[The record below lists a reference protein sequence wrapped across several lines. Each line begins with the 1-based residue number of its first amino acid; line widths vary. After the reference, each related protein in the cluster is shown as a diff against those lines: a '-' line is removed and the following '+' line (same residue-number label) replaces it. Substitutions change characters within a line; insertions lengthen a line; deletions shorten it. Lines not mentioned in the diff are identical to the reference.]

1 MKKYLFIFLLAC
13 TSYVISNA
21 QVELPAKCEV
31 CQPKVYLQRV
41 ITETEAKSVTSSS
54 NYGQSTQTNKYWIAY
69 SDRANN
75 TTYSNPSGGS
85 TYSKLDFNEKVRIA
99 KISGNYALV
108 YSDEGG
114 TFPKIT
120 ANAKS
125 RGWIQMDHLL
135 LWPTCPTNDKG
146 IYYKALIVANLDK
159 TSQND
164 QSLGKLYA
172 SPDKTNVIGNLTSSY
187 DFYFIMKRANGLV
200 LLAKQY
206 KMAGIS
212 EQVLYGW
219 VSESSY
225 IPWNQRSC
233 LEPNWN
239 PDDVNY
245 FKLHSVGAIVYS
257 DKNLSNRSAEINY
270 GNKNNEDKNKFTQYR
285 MNRNVMRYPILD
297 NDSHNDNV
305 YKCTTIATAGGN
317 IQQAA
322 EMQRDINEAKRNALN
337 NLQQV
342 NLILVIDGTTSM
354 GVYYPAVKHAI
365 LEGCESFRTDNDKN
379 NNKIKIGVVI
389 YRDYD
394 DGQYMIEYTPL
405 QGVKDPRWSNML
417 DTGGKYGI
425 KSAPNDHTHTEAL
438 FQGLATALDMN
449 KMGYNANQGNLI
461 LVVGDCGNALDDT
474 RCMSEAG
481 ITHKLVNNNVQLMAF
496 QVRRNN
502 AQPWLLFNSQMNGF
516 IKDNLELKY
525 KALGNVKLQF
535 KQVEGGYDLV
545 TDLEHQFYVGTT
557 RFAKIG
563 EDMPAGQLSALIRK
577 NLNLFKQALVDQ
589 IDVIFDAN
597 VTNQHDQESVI
608 DANFLRSKVGDRIYD
623 LIKRSNSLVSYA
635 GYTLKKDASDRD
647 YWKPVIYISND
658 ELTTLIDRLQP
669 VNNAA
674 KLNDRK
680 PYVDAIKALIRSM
693 VPDITPAEMD
703 SKSSQEIMNLITG
716 LNVSTTTLKGP
727 TLVQIQDPKAV
738 DQASFLAIVNNF
750 QKKFNNLKNIKKDN
764 TYKYSL
770 EINNTKYYWIPVEDL
785 P

>member
-1 MKKYLFIFLLAC
+1 MKKYLFILLMAC
-13 TSYVISNA
+13 ASFAVKA
-21 QVELPAKCEV
+21 QVELPSKCEV
-31 CQPKVYLQRV
+31 GLPKVFLQNV
-41 ITETEAKSVTSSS
+41 ITDAEAKSVNSSS
-54 NYGQSTQTNKYWIAY
+54 NYGQSTSSGKYWIAY
-69 SDRANN
+69 SDRADN
-75 TTYSNPSGGS
+75 TTYSGPSSGS
-85 TYSKLDFNEKVRIA
+85 TYGKLDFNEKVRIA

-108 YSDEGG
+108 YTDDGG
-114 TFPKIT
+114 SYPKIT

-125 RGWIQMDHLL
+125 KGWISMDNLL
-135 LWPTCPTNDKG
+135 LWPTCPTNEKG

-164 QSLGKLYA
+164 QSLGKLYG
-172 SPDKTNVIGNLTSSY
+172 SPDKRNVIGNLTSSY

-239 PDDVNY
+239 PEDVDY
-245 FKLHSVGAIVYS
+245 FKLHNVGAIVYS
-257 DKNLSNRSAEINY
+257 DKNLSNRSAEITY
-270 GNKNNEDKNKFTQYR
+270 GNKNSEDKNRYTQYR

-317 IQQAA
+317 IQQAT
-322 EMQRDINEAKRNALN
+322 EMQKEINEAKRKALN
-337 NLQQV
+337 GLQQV

-354 GVYYPAVKHAI
+354 GPYYPAVKHAI
-365 LEGCESFRTDNDKN
+365 LEGCESFRGDNDKN
-379 NNKIKIGVVI
+379 NDKIRVGVVI
-389 YRDYD
+389 YRDYA
-394 DGQYMIEYTPL
+394 DGQYMIESTPL
-405 QGVKDPRWSNML
+405 QGLKDPRWTNML

-438 FQGLATALDMN
+438 FQGLATALDMG

-461 LVVGDCGNALDDT
+461 LVVGDCGNSLEDT
-474 RCMSEAG
+474 QCMSEAG
-481 ITHKLVNNNVQLMAF
+481 ITQKLVNNNVQLMAF

-516 IKDNLELKY
+516 IKDNLEQKY

-545 TDLEHQFYVGTT
+545 TDLDHQFYVGTT

-577 NLNLFKQALVDQ
+577 NLELFKQALTDQ

-608 DANFLRSKVGDRIYD
+608 DANFLRSKVGDHVYN
-623 LIKRSNSLVSYA
+623 LIKRSNSLVSFA

-647 YWKPVIYISND
+647 YWKPIIYISTD
-658 ELTTLIDRLQP
+658 ELTTLISRLQP

-716 LNVSTTTLKGP
+716 LNVSTSTLNGP

-738 DQASFLAIVNNF
+738 DQAKFLAIVNDF
-750 QKKFNNLKNIKKDN
+750 QKKFNNLKKIKDDK

-770 EINNTKYYWIPVEDL
+770 DINNTKYYWIPVEDL

>member
-1 MKKYLFIFLLAC
+1 
-13 TSYVISNA
+13 
-21 QVELPAKCEV
+21 
-31 CQPKVYLQRV
+31 
-41 ITETEAKSVTSSS
+41 
-54 NYGQSTQTNKYWIAY
+54 
-69 SDRANN
+69 
-75 TTYSNPSGGS
+75 
-85 TYSKLDFNEKVRIA
+85 
-99 KISGNYALV
+99 
-108 YSDEGG
+108 
-114 TFPKIT
+114 
-120 ANAKS
+120 
-125 RGWIQMDHLL
+125 
-135 LWPTCPTNDKG
+135 
-146 IYYKALIVANLDK
+146 
-159 TSQND
+159 
-164 QSLGKLYA
+164 
-172 SPDKTNVIGNLTSSY
+172 
-187 DFYFIMKRANGLV
+187 
-200 LLAKQY
+200 
-206 KMAGIS
+206 
-212 EQVLYGW
+212 
-219 VSESSY
+219 
-225 IPWNQRSC
+225 
-233 LEPNWN
+233 
-239 PDDVNY
+239 
-245 FKLHSVGAIVYS
+245 
-257 DKNLSNRSAEINY
+257 
-270 GNKNNEDKNKFTQYR
+270 
-285 MNRNVMRYPILD
+285 
-297 NDSHNDNV
+297 
-305 YKCTTIATAGGN
+305 
-317 IQQAA
+317 
-322 EMQRDINEAKRNALN
+322 
-337 NLQQV
+337 
-342 NLILVIDGTTSM
+342 
-354 GVYYPAVKHAI
+354 
-365 LEGCESFRTDNDKN
+365 
-379 NNKIKIGVVI
+379 
-389 YRDYD
+389 
-394 DGQYMIEYTPL
+394 
-405 QGVKDPRWSNML
+405 
-417 DTGGKYGI
+417 
-425 KSAPNDHTHTEAL
+425 
-438 FQGLATALDMN
+438 MN

-545 TDLEHQFYVGTT
+545 TDSEHQFYVGTT

-608 DANFLRSKVGDRIYD
+608 DANFLRSKVGDKIYD
-623 LIKRSNSLVSYA
+623 LIKRSNSLVSFA
-635 GYTLKKDASDRD
+635 GYTLQKDASDRD

>member
-1 MKKYLFIFLLAC
+1 MAC
-13 TSYVISNA
+13 ASIAVKA
-21 QVELPAKCEV
+21 QVELPSKCEV
-31 CQPKVYLQRV
+31 GLPKVYLQNV
-41 ITETEAKSVTSSS
+41 ITEAEAKSVNSSS
-54 NYGQSTQTNKYWIAY
+54 NYGQSSHSGKYWIAY

-75 TTYSNPSGGS
+75 TTYSGPSSGS
-85 TYSKLDFNEKVRIA
+85 AYGKLDFNEKIRIA

-108 YSDEGG
+108 YTDDGG
-114 TFPKIT
+114 SFPKIT

-125 RGWIQMDHLL
+125 RGWISMDNLL
-135 LWPTCPTNDKG
+135 LWPTCPTNEKG

-164 QSLGKLYA
+164 QSLGKLYG
-172 SPDKTNVIGNLTSSY
+172 SPDKSNIIGNLTSSY

-239 PDDVNY
+239 PEDVDY
-245 FKLHSVGAIVYS
+245 FKLHGVGAVVYS

-270 GNKNNEDKNKFTQYR
+270 GNKNNEDKNRFSQYR

-322 EMQRDINEAKRNALN
+322 EMQKEINEAKRKALN
-337 NLQQV
+337 SLQQV

-354 GVYYPAVKHAI
+354 EPYYPAVKHAI
-365 LEGCESFRTDNDKN
+365 LEGCESFRGDNDKN
-379 NNKIKIGVVI
+379 NDKIRIGVVI
-389 YRDYD
+389 YRDYA

-405 QGVKDPRWSNML
+405 QGLKDPRWTNML

-425 KSAPNDHTHTEAL
+425 KSSPNDHTHTEAL
-438 FQGLATALDMN
+438 FQGLATALDMG

-461 LVVGDCGNALDDT
+461 LVVGDCGNSLEDT
-474 RCMSEAG
+474 QCMSEAG
-481 ITHKLVNNNVQLMAF
+481 ITQKLVNNNVQLMAF

-516 IKDNLELKY
+516 IKDNLDQKY

-545 TDLEHQFYVGTT
+545 TDLDHQFYVGTT
-557 RFAKIG
+557 RFARIG

-577 NLNLFKQALVDQ
+577 NLELFKQALTDQ

-608 DANFLRSKVGDRIYD
+608 DANFLRSKVGDHVYN
-623 LIKRSNSLVSYA
+623 LIKRSNSLVSFA

-647 YWKPVIYISND
+647 YWKPIIYISTD
-658 ELTTLIDRLQP
+658 ELTTLISRLQP

-703 SKSSQEIMNLITG
+703 SKTSQEIMNLITG
-716 LNVSTTTLKGP
+716 LNVSTSTLKGP

-738 DQASFLAIVNNF
+738 DQAKFLSIVNDF
-750 QKKFNNLKNIKKDN
+750 QKKYNNLKKIKDDK

-770 EINNTKYYWIPVEDL
+770 DINNTKYYWIPVEDL